1 LELFHLAAS
10 GVPGIGEKLNPSR
23 LVMMPSSSIH
33 LKTLKAPGQNND
45 NRLRRPRSDNCQY
58 RRRNHPDNEPR
69 TALLTY
75 SKERP

>member
-1 LELFHLAAS
+1 
-10 GVPGIGEKLNPSR
+10 
-23 LVMMPSSSIH
+23 MMPSSSIH